1 MKKYG
6 LTGILIASA
15 ILASGCTDEEQ
26 SSEAASASE
35 GDSEV
40 VVETTAGTITKEELY
55 EELLSRHGKEV
66 LQDLITRQVLNE
78 KYEIKEEQ
86 IDQEVDLYKN
96 QYGDDFEQWLG
107 HLNFEDEEAFREA
120 VHLALL
126 QDEAK
131 ADGVEISEEE
141 MEEMYTRLITE
152 VNASHILVEEEEL
165 ALEIKEKL
173 DGGED
178 FAELAKEHSIDSS
191 NAEEGGELGFFTSG
205 MMVEPFEIAAFSLE
219 EGEISDPVETEFGY
233 HIIKVLEKQEMDD
246 VNQSFDEMKGDIR
259 RMLVDEKVELSAAQK
274 KIADMLDEA
283 VTDIPIEG
291 MEDIFNLESFETEPE
306 EE

>member
-15 ILASGCTDEEQ
+15 ILATGCTDEEQ

-35 GDSEV
+35 VDSEI

-66 LQDLITRQVLNE
+66 LQDLITRQVLND
-78 KYEIKEEQ
+78 KYEIGEEQ

-96 QYGDDFEQWLG
+96 QYGDDFEQWLE
-107 HLNFEDEEAFREA
+107 HLNFENEEAFREA
-120 VHLALL
+120 VLLALL

-173 DGGED
+173 DNGED
-178 FAELAKEHSIDSS
+178 FSELAKEYSIDSS
-191 NAEEGGELGFFTSG
+191 NAEDGGELGFFTSG

-233 HIIKVLEKQEMDD
+233 HLIKVLEKQEMDD

-259 RMLVDEKVELSAAQK
+259 RMLVDEKLELSEAQK

-283 VTDIPIEG
+283 VTDISIEG